1 VKPSRLIDPAD
12 RLRIERAVLEAERET
27 AGEMVVAVLRAC
39 DAYTA
44 LPWRLGVVLAAL
56 VGLGAW
62 IFGPPLPA
70 PSLLTL
76 EAAGL
81 ALGHGLGRLGAVRR
95 LLAGEA
101 RLDEAVAR
109 RTQRAFME
117 LGLGRTAGRTGILI
131 LVALLEHRVVV
142 LGDEGVSRV
151 LDPDESWEQVVGVIL
166 SGIRQK
172 RLVDGLLEGVQRCG
186 DILARH
192 LPAPPRNLDEVP
204 RALVLED

>member
-12 RLRIERAVLEAERET
+12 RLRIERTVLEAERET
-27 AGEMVVAVLRAC
+27 AGEIVVAVLRAC
-39 DAYTA
+39 DAYAA

-56 VGLGAW
+56 AGLGAW

-70 PSLLTL
+70 PSLLAL

-81 ALGHGLGRLGAVRR
+81 ALGHGIGRIDAVRR

-101 RLDEAVAR
+101 QLDAAVAR

-131 LVALLEHRVVV
+131 LVTLLEHRVVV
-142 LGDEGVSRV
+142 LGDEGVNRV
-151 LDPDESWEQVVGVIL
+151 LDPDESWEQVVDAIL
-166 SGIRQK
+166 SGIRRK
-172 RLVDGLLEGVQRCG
+172 RPVDGLLEGVQRCG
-186 DILARH
+186 EILARH
-192 LPAPPRNLDEVP
+192 LPAPPRNPDEVP
-204 RALVLED
+204 RALLLED